1 MLTLVATSG
10 SGWVL
15 LAALAA
21 TIAVPFALRHR
32 SGRDAVQ
39 RPLRQRLRP
48 HYWLGYVI
56 AALALVHAGLA
67 TGSGLALHANATGVS
82 LATAAL
88 VLVGAQVCLGV
99 LLREPSVRNRP
110 ALRRRHR
117 WVMVGIVAVTVGH
130 IVLNSPLVHG
140 LIGR

>member
-1 MLTLVATSG
+1 MSTFVVTSG

-15 LAALAA
+15 LALLAV
-21 TIAVPFALRHR
+21 TIAVPFALRWR
-32 SGRDAVQ
+32 CATQ

-67 TGSGLALHANATGVS
+67 TGSGLALHANATGMS

-88 VLVGAQVCLGV
+88 LLVGAQVCLGL

-110 ALRRRHR
+110 ALRRRHL
-117 WVMVGIVAVTVGH
+117 WVMIGIVVVTVGH
-130 IVLNSPLVHG
+130 IILNSPVVHR
-140 LIGR
+140 LIG